1 LKFTIKMKITNL
13 LTRFSSSGL
22 MAAVLFMASC
32 QDEEKR
38 LTVQDTQDISEEAL
52 TDSYYQDM
60 DDMGS
65 VAIGTPSDSEL
76 SGGRK
81 ASTIVIEDDRFE
93 CNGVVVTIEPDETST
108 VDIPKGKITVDFGT
122 LGCTDAKGNV
132 RKGKIIYAYYKRR
145 FQPGSTVVT
154 TTENYYINGIKLEG
168 VRTSTNIAGS
178 TEEAPKF
185 NVVLTDGKATFADAT
200 VATRESDITWS
211 WQRGASVTLDKLVID
226 KVSTASG
233 TTRGGRTYE
242 VSLTEDLVYNRGCF
256 FAVDGVKRYIIDGS
270 KEIIIDYGVG
280 DCKTISVT
288 VNGITRSLTVN

>member
-1 LKFTIKMKITNL
+1 MKFTIKMKIANHL
-13 LTRFSSSGL
+13 SRFSSSGL

-32 QDEEKR
+32 QDDEKR

-65 VAIGTPSDSEL
+65 VAIGTPSDTEL

-81 ASTIVIEDDRFE
+81 ASTIVINDDRFD
-93 CNGVVVTIEPDETST
+93 CNGVVVTIDPDETST
-108 VDIPKGKITVDFGT
+108 ADIPKGKITVDFGT
-122 LGCTDAKGNV
+122 LGCADAKGNV
-132 RKGKIIYAYYKRR
+132 RKGKIIFSYYKRR
-145 FQPGSTVVT
+145 FQPGSTIVA

-168 VRTSTNIAGS
+168 VRTTTNITGS

-185 NVVLTDGKATFADAT
+185 NVVLTNGKATFADGT

-211 WQRGASVTLDKLVID
+211 WVRGAGVSQDQLVID

-270 KEIIIDYGVG
+270 KEIVIDYGVG